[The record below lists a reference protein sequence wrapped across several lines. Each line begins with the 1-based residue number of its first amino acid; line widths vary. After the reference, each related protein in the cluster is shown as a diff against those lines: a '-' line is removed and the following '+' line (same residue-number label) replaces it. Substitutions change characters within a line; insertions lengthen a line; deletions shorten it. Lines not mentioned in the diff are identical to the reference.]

1 MTGYKLTRKD
11 RLQLSRIGVALAM
24 FIAVFVADKVVGL
37 DSVINSHLSW
47 LLPFAL
53 YLTIYVII
61 AHDVLFK
68 AFRNLLYGQVFDENF
83 LMCLASLGAFALAI
97 YRGVTGQEI
106 EGFDEACAVIIF
118 YQAGEF
124 FQSYATNRSR
134 KSIASLMDIR
144 PDYANVLR
152 NKEIITLVPS
162 DVKIDD
168 IILINPGE
176 RVPLDGVV
184 IKGASTLDTKA
195 LTGESMPRD
204 IREGDNILSGVI
216 NITSQIE
223 VRVTKE
229 FYNSTVSKILELI
242 ENASSQ
248 KSKTENFITKF
259 AKYYTPIVVF
269 IALALIIIPSAITGE
284 WSLWVYRGLSFLVVS
299 CPCAL
304 VISVP
309 LSFFAGL
316 GISSRYGILIKGS
329 SFIEQFDKANVFVF
343 DKTGTLTKG
352 NFKVNNV
359 LPIDNRDNILR
370 LASIAEQ
377 ASNHPIARSILQEYN
392 GKIESGYT
400 LTNIVGEGVV
410 AVNNDGDTIYCGNEK
425 LMSRY
430 DIDYVKYNESGTV
443 VYVAHNNIF
452 EGLLCIIDEI
462 KCESSDVINNLHEM
476 NCTTYML
483 SGDSESIAQS
493 VSDRL
498 SLTGYKASLL
508 PQDKMSEVERMLNN
522 KHKGDVLCFVGD
534 GINDAPT
541 LMRADVGIAMG
552 ALGADAAIEAADIV
566 LMNDD
571 LRGISLAKK
580 IARKTMSVVW
590 QNIVFSILIK
600 VAILILSA
608 IGITNMWVAVFGDVG
623 VAVLA
628 ILNAMRVNSKYYLAK

>member
-1 MTGYKLTRKD
+1 MTGYKLTRRD
-11 RLQLSRIGVALAM
+11 RLQLLRIGIVLAM
-24 FIAVFVADKVVGL
+24 FIVVFVVDKTVGL
-37 DSVINSHLSW
+37 DSVVNSRLNW

-53 YLTIYVII
+53 YLIIYVII
-61 AHDVLFK
+61 AYDVLFK
-68 AFRNLLYGQVFDENF
+68 AFRNFVHGQVFDENF
-83 LMCLASLGAFALAI
+83 LMCIASLGAFALAI

-106 EGFDEACAVIIF
+106 EGFDEACAVLIF

-144 PDYANVLR
+144 PDYANVL
-152 NKEIITLVPS
+152 NGSEITTMDPS
-162 DVKIDD
+162 EVKIDD

-195 LTGESMPRD
+195 LTGESVPRD
-204 IREGDNILSGVI
+204 VGGGDNILSGVI
-216 NITSQIE
+216 NLTSQIE

-229 FYNSTVSKILELI
+229 FYNSTVSKILELV

-309 LSFFAGL
+309 LSFFSGL
-316 GISSRYGILIKGS
+316 GASSKYGILIKGS
-329 SFIEQFDKANVFVF
+329 SFIEQFNKANVFVF

-352 NFKVNNV
+352 NFKVDKV
-359 LPIDNRDNILR
+359 LPIDKRDSILR

-377 ASNHPIARSILQEYN
+377 SSNHPIARSILQEYN
-392 GKIESGYT
+392 GEIDGGYT
-400 LTNIVGEGVV
+400 LTNIAGEGVI
-410 AVNNDGDTIYCGNEK
+410 AINNDGDTIYCGNEK
-425 LMSRY
+425 LMLRY
-430 DIDYVKYNESGTV
+430 GIDYIKHGELGTV
-443 VYVAHNNIF
+443 VYVARNNTF

-476 NCTTYML
+476 NCATYML

-508 PQDKMSEVERMLNN
+508 PQDKMSEVEGMLDN
-522 KHKGDVLCFVGD
+522 KHKGDMLCFVGD

-571 LRGISLAKK
+571 LRGIPLAKK
-580 IARKTMSVVW
+580 IAKKTMSVVW
-590 QNIVFSILIK
+590 QNIIVSIIIK
-600 VAILILSA
+600 VVILILSA
-608 IGITNMWVAVFGDVG
+608 MGITNMWVAVFGDVG

-628 ILNAMRVNSKYYLAK
+628 ILNAMRVNGKYYLAN